1 MDNMSFTTQLLIVLL
16 GFMAVIGLLMLIL
29 SYNPDSDD
37 TTRLVPDELIIIEG
51 AGRAK
56 VITIDGV
63 EYILVTTYRG
73 IGICKK

>member
-1 MDNMSFTTQLLIVLL
+1 MMNRKVRNQLQKKQYVDRVTN
-16 GFMAVIGLLMLIL
+16 A
-29 SYNPDSDD
+29 
-37 TTRLVPDELIIIEG
+37 IIDIEDG
-51 AGRAK
+51 GRAK